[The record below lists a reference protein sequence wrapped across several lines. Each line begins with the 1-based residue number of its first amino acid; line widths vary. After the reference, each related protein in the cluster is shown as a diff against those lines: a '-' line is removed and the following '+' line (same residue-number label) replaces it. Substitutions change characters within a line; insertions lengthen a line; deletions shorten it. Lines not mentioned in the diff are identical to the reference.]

1 MSIEQAN
8 AFRTFVNENETVQE
22 KIREG
27 LVKDESFSLV
37 ELAAEHGYA
46 FTREEAQTA
55 WDEAQTGELSDF
67 ELEVVSGGWVSSRM
81 PKHLVQNSRGAWVRR
96 EGPKEHRP
104 QITSAL
110 GFLTGDPTPG

>member
-8 AFRTFVNENETVQE
+8 AFRTFVNENETVQD

-46 FTREEAQTA
+46 FTSEEAQTA
-55 WDEAQTGELSDF
+55 WDEAQTDELSDF
-67 ELEVVSGGWVSSRM
+67 ELEMVAGGARIGD
-81 PKHLVQNSRGAWVRR
+81 KG
-96 EGPKEHRP
+96 G
-104 QITSAL
+104 L
-110 GFLTGDPTPG
+110 GT